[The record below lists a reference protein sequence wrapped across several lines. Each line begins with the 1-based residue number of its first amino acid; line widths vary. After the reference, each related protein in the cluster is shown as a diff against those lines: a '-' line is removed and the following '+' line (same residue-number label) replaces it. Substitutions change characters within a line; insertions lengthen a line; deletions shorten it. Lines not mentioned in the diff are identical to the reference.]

1 MDKET
6 FVAALVMLEWKHHTP
21 IHRTPTVI
29 YKNHIEIQV
38 YQKTVIV
45 RLPWLSTNFRFGLDL
60 DKVMEFIDGRVKSVD
75 EFVYRS
81 SVESSS

>member
-6 FVAALVMLEWKHHTP
+6 FVAALVMMEWKHPTP
-21 IHRTPTVI
+21 IHRTPTRI
-29 YKNHIEIQV
+29 FKDHIEMQV

-45 RLPWLSTNFRFGLDL
+45 RLPWLSSNFKFGLDL
-60 DKVMEFIDGRVKSVD
+60 NEVMEFIDERVKSVD

>member
-21 IHRTPTVI
+21 ITRTPTVI
-29 YKNHIEIQV
+29 YKDHIEIQV

-60 DKVMEFIDGRVKSVD
+60 NEVMEFIDGRVKSVD

-81 SVESSS
+81 STESSS